1 MAKQRAAFR
10 SSKAIAGA
18 TLAGFGMF
26 ILYEHLAGMVA
37 WLNHVLGANSSDA
50 LGILPAVILV
60 VSQVLQAHA
69 ATHHCLLQGLLEH
82 MLVSSWPLLLV
93 MVGTVLS
100 RDSFTDSVNAPA
112 NKDCGLV
119 DLKGGRS
126 ILK

>member
-1 MAKQRAAFR
+1 MAGQRTSFR

-18 TLAGFGMF
+18 ALAGFGMF
-26 ILYEHLAGMVA
+26 ILYEHLADAVA
-37 WLNHVLGANSSDA
+37 WLSHVLGANSSDA
-50 LGILPAVILV
+50 LGVLPAVILA

-100 RDSFTDSVNAPA
+100 RDSFTDNVNGPA
-112 NKDCGLV
+112 NKDWGFV

-126 ILK
+126 TLK